1 MLHKLLPRKAR
12 IIPVGLVVLLM
23 ATASSTTTWAQGMA
37 PSDASEPAAV
47 ADSEPRPSYVS
58 AIGDQVAGSEP
69 TASTAPGP
77 SAEGWELPPA
87 RVMMGPLDVISESIF
102 GEASAEEWQPLSL
115 STFFSEGWDRPWVR
129 SPVGTRGG
137 LKQNWFG
144 AADAT
149 FVRLS
154 SINFFNVIGM
164 TTNYGLLLTPLPWAP
179 AKPTAIGNEYWA
191 SYNLYLP
198 LNQRLEL
205 LVVVPFIASN
215 ANGAGNYVGNFGD
228 LTLSERF
235 RLIEQR
241 NFTLLALLTER
252 MPTGQTVNGN
262 DINFITPSLDFW
274 WNFAQKW
281 VVRGSTGMNIDTG
294 RHSATSVYFNNLAI
308 GRYLTNRDARVFKE
322 LAAHLSVTTLSDL
335 LGRKGYIT
343 DVYIAPGFRFGLD
356 RELKWSVLGAA
367 LFPVSGP
374 HPYAWQPMFSLV
386 RNF

>member
-1 MLHKLLPRKAR
+1 MMHMLQSIVSTILSA
-12 IIPVGLVVLLM
+12 GLVVLLFVGVVP
-23 ATASSTTTWAQGMA
+23 TTMTRAQGIA
-37 PSDASEPAAV
+37 PPDAANPAAV
-47 ADSEPRPSYVS
+47 AELEAPPSYVS
-58 AIGDQVAGSEP
+58 AIGDQVVGSEP
-69 TASTAPGP
+69 VASPASELPLE
-77 SAEGWELPPA
+77 SWELPPA
-87 RVMMGPLDVISESIF
+87 RVVMRPLDVISESIF

-129 SPVGTRGG
+129 SPAGTRGG

-154 SINFFNVIGM
+154 SINFFNVLGM
-164 TTNYGLLLTPLPWAP
+164 TTNNGLLLTPVPWAP
-179 AKPTAIGNEYWA
+179 AKPKAIGDEYWA

-205 LVVVPFIASN
+205 LVAVPFIASN

-308 GRYLTNRDARVFKE
+308 GRYLTTRDARIFKE
-322 LAAHLSVTTLSDL
+322 LAAHL
-335 LGRKGYIT
+335 
-343 DVYIAPGFRFGLD
+343 
-356 RELKWSVLGAA
+356 
-367 LFPVSGP
+367 
-374 HPYAWQPMFSLV
+374 
-386 RNF
+386 